1 MFKCYRLLAYD
12 PDIHNEYAWIDNNTK
27 ILLGLAIGLLLL
39 LLIAIQL
46 LKRQSENLVDKTTI
60 RGFERK
66 VVAWL
71 TMSLLLTSALIFSPV
86 VAVIFFGIVSFWA
99 LREFITMTPTRRADH
114 RTLFWV
120 IFLFTPL
127 QYVLIAYN
135 LYYFYTIVIP
145 VYGSLFIAARIAF
158 SGDHKRFLE
167 RIAKIQFGLLLCVYA
182 LSHAPALLF
191 LELKTFDA
199 TAQEWEV
206 WRGSPAGLLMY
217 FVLLV
222 QLSDMFQFA
231 WDRLAGRNIIAP
243 EVNATRTW
251 EGLIGSA
258 CCTAIVGMFIQW
270 VLPVTPF
277 TISGA
282 GCLGLVVAS
291 MAASG
296 NMTMSAIKRDRGI
309 KETGTLV
316 QGHRG
321 ILDLIDAVCFAAP
334 IFFHIT
340 RAFLHV
346 NVDLNF

>member
-1 MFKCYRLLAYD
+1 VFNRLHLIGFD
-12 PDIHNEYAWIDNNTK
+12 PDIPLQYPWIDTPTA
-27 ILLGLAIGLLLL
+27 ILLGLALGLLILMLL
-39 LLIAIQL
+39 AAQI
-46 LKRQSENLVDKTTI
+46 LKRQSENLIDKTTV
-60 RGFERK
+60 RGFERR
-66 VVAWL
+66 VIAWL
-71 TMSLLLTSALIFSPV
+71 TMCLLLTSALIFSSV
-86 VAVIFFGIVSFWA
+86 VTVIFFGIVSFWA

-127 QYVLIAYN
+127 QYVLIAFD

-158 SGDHKRFLE
+158 SGDHKRYLE

-182 LSHAPALLF
+182 LSHAPALLY
-191 LELKTFDA
+191 LKLQTFDS
-199 TAQEWEV
+199 TADT
-206 WRGSPAGLLMY
+206 WRPWDGSPAGLLMY

-222 QLSDMFQFA
+222 QLSDMFQFV
-231 WDRLAGRNIIAP
+231 WDRLAGRNVIAP
-243 EVNATRTW
+243 DVNATRTW

-258 CCTAIVGMFIQW
+258 CFTAIVGMFIQW

-282 GCLGLVVAS
+282 GCLGLVIAT

-296 NMTMSAIKRDRGI
+296 SMTMSAIKRDRGI

-340 RAFLHV
+340 RIFLHV
-346 NVDLNF
+346 DMHAK